1 MQKGSTSFFPLAA
14 HTSYDLMADKLIFD
28 ALAMHDASQNPLRR
42 PLLTFDPTV
51 RSTRRSGSSCEP
63 GLDKGSVC
71 HTLSV
76 SNTTVDR
83 RFAPGWERRGPNL
96 PYVHWVEY
104 LVGEVTSNSPLQVF
118 ITNKEEMA
126 LRRRAWLPEWKE
138 PLDGMTGASLSRL
151 RIRMH
156 FCFH

>member
-1 MQKGSTSFFPLAA
+1 MQKGSTSFFSLAA
-14 HTSYDLMADKLIFD
+14 HTSHDLMADKLIFD

-42 PLLTFDPTV
+42 PLLTFDPTA

-138 PLDGMTGASLSRL
+138 PLDGMTNDRSKF
-151 RIRMH
+151 I
-156 FCFH
+156 